1 MIRIND
7 KNFQIELSQMRR
19 VLKNKTNSREMKL
32 ELDQTKQIHHRLYAS
47 EFPIEHV
54 SPMLLK
60 TLSDPLLG
68 IRKNEIKVIIQ
79 LLFNKML
86 PITSL

>member
-1 MIRIND
+1 MLLIVANQSEYSFDSLNPNQLVKFND

-54 SPMLLK
+54 SPM
-60 TLSDPLLG
+60 
-68 IRKNEIKVIIQ
+68 
-79 LLFNKML
+79 
-86 PITSL
+86 